1 MRARFKTAPPKRDK
15 SIKQTEKGLLAQERV
30 KILPG
35 ALRSV
40 LGGGFASSPDVSAY
54 RLGPR
59 IGNRLHAVYRVEC
72 ETSGLGQPVDFP
84 VNIP

>member
-1 MRARFKTAPPKRDK
+1 MNCAT
-15 SIKQTEKGLLAQERV
+15 KQTEKRLPSQERLTV
-30 KILPG
+30 LPD

-40 LGGGFASSPDVSAY
+40 PGGGFASSPDVSAY

-84 VNIP
+84 VNTP